1 VIGLFGGAF
10 DPPHEGHVA
19 LLRAARAAF
28 VLERVIVLVV
38 ANPAHKHVET
48 PPRSRLELASA
59 AFPGEEVVLDD
70 HPRTV
75 DLLRDHPEWVDPIFL
90 IGADEFCDF
99 PSWKEPD
106 EVLRLTHLGVATRP
120 GYPRERL
127 HQALARLTRPERV
140 LFFDLEPQQTASRD
154 VRACLERGD
163 EIGDVIPAAVLDI
176 IERDGL
182 YGRGRRYTQP
192 A

>member
-1 VIGLFGGAF
+1 MIGLFGGAF

-19 LLRAARAAF
+19 LLCAAREAF
-28 VLERVIVLVV
+28 GLGKVIVIV
-38 ANPAHKHVET
+38 AADPAHKLVET
-48 PPRSRLELASA
+48 PATSRLELARA
-59 AFPGEEVVLDD
+59 AFPGEEVVLDA

-75 DLLRDHPEWVDPIFL
+75 DLLRERPEWDDSIFL

-106 EVLRLTHLGVATRP
+106 EVLRLTQLGVATRP

-127 HQALARLTRPERV
+127 EQALAGLTRPDRV
-140 LFFDLEPQQTASRD
+140 RFFDLEPQPAASRD
-154 VRACLERGD
+154 VRARLERGD
-163 EIGDVIPAAVLDI
+163 EVSGVIPPAVLEI

-182 YGRGRRYTQP
+182 YGRERRYTQP